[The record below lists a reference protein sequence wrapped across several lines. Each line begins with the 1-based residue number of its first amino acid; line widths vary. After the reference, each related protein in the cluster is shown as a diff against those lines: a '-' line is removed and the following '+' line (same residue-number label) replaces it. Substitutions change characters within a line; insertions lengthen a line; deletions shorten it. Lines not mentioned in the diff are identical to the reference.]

1 MFHVEPFDHVGKS
14 EYDAAMFDVIV
25 IGGGHA
31 GVEAACAAARRG
43 ASVMIVT
50 FRASDI
56 GRMSC
61 NPSIGGVGKG
71 HLAREVDALGG
82 VMAIAADRAAIHH
95 RMLNSSKGAA
105 VRGPRVQAD
114 RKRFAAA
121 VHGLVAEHG
130 ITVIEGEVVDLIEES
145 GTCLG
150 ARLADGSEI
159 GAKAAVLTTGTFL
172 GATLFRGEER
182 WEGGR
187 HGDAGAKR
195 LGARLRE
202 LGLAQGRLKTGT
214 PPRLDGRMIDWAR
227 CLSQPSD
234 RDPWRMSAFDS
245 GPSLPQLACAVT
257 RTNMRTHDFI
267 RAGLSRS
274 PLFGG
279 DIEGRGPRYCPS
291 IEDKVD
297 RFGDRDGHQVFLE
310 PEGLDNATVYPNGLS
325 TSLPTD
331 VQLAFLRTIEG
342 LERVEVTVPGYAV
355 EYEYADPRQ
364 LDHGLAHRAV
374 GGLFLAGQINGTT
387 GYEEAAAQGLLAG
400 ANAAALALGKPPLT
414 LARSESYLGVLVDDL
429 VLQGVS
435 EPYRMLTA
443 RAEYRLWLRADNAVT
458 RLADIAETHD
468 LLSAEQPR
476 AIAAYRQSKLKAEER
491 LGRSATATDLAL
503 AGTERMTLSRWAQR
517 PDAITA
523 VRERIAKDTAGA
535 EALEDAIYAPYLDR
549 LRQEVAR
556 RGRDGD
562 VSVPVGLI
570 FESIPGLSN
579 EMIERLDAARPATLD
594 QAARVPGVTPAALA
608 ALHFAIVKRA
618 A

>member
-1 MFHVEPFDHVGKS
+1 
-14 EYDAAMFDVIV
+14 MFDVIV

-43 ASVMIVT
+43 ASVAIVT
-50 FRASDI
+50 FRVTDI

-82 VMAIAADRAAIHH
+82 IMAIAADRAAIHR
-95 RMLNSSKGAA
+95 RMLNASKGAA

-121 VHGLVAEHG
+121 VRGLVAEHA
-130 ITVIEGEVVDLIEES
+130 IPVIEGEVVDLVEAGGICS
-145 GTCLG
+145 GV
-150 ARLADGSEI
+150 RLADGSQVE
-159 GAKAAVLTTGTFL
+159 AKAIVLTTGTFL
-172 GATLFRGEER
+172 GATLFRGDER

-187 HGDAGAKR
+187 QGDAGAAR
-195 LGARLRE
+195 LGGRLRE

-227 CLSQPSD
+227 CLEQPSD
-234 RDPWRMSAFDS
+234 REPWRMSAFES
-245 GPSLPQLACAVT
+245 GPPLPQLACAVT
-257 RTNMRTHDFI
+257 RTNKRTHDVI

-310 PEGLDNATVYPNGLS
+310 PEGLDDPTVYPNGLS

-331 VQLAFLRTIEG
+331 IQLALLRTIEG
-342 LERVEVTVPGYAV
+342 LERVEITEPGYAV

-364 LDHGLAHRAV
+364 LDHRLGHRQL
-374 GGLFLAGQINGTT
+374 GGFFLAGQVNGTT

-400 ANAAALALGKPPLT
+400 ANAAAVALGKPPLT
-414 LARSESYLGVLVDDL
+414 LARSNSYLGVLVDDL
-429 VLQGVS
+429 VLQGAS

-458 RLADIAETHD
+458 RLADIAEAHE
-468 LLSAEQPR
+468 LLSAEQLR
-476 AIAAYRQSKLKAEER
+476 TITAYRERKLKAEEE
-491 LGRSATATDLAL
+491 LGRSAKASDLAL
-503 AGTERMTLSRWAQR
+503 TGTVRMNLSQWAQR
-517 PDAITA
+517 PDAIVA
-523 VRERIAKDTAGA
+523 VRDRVAKDAAGA
-535 EALEDAIYAPYLDR
+535 EALEDAIYAPYLGR
-549 LRQEVAR
+549 LHQEVAR

-562 VSVPVGLI
+562 VPVPAGLS
-570 FESIPGLSN
+570 FESIPGLST
-579 EMIERLDAARPATLD
+579 EMIERLNAARPATLD
-594 QAARVPGVTPAALA
+594 HAARVTGVTPAALA